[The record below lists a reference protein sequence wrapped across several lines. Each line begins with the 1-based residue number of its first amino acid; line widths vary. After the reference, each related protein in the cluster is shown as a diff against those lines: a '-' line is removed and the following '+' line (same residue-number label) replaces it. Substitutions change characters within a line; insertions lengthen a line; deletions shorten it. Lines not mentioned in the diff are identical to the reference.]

1 MDSSDDRAKLTFFC
15 NLIVN
20 MPSVLSA
27 LFKPKFL
34 HMTLLG
40 LVAGIPLY
48 LIFSSLS
55 LWLDQV
61 GITKST
67 ITYFSWAALGY
78 SFKFLW
84 SPLVDKLPIPVL
96 SRLMGQRR
104 AWLLVVQLLII
115 TAIIGMA
122 MTNPAAGDQA
132 LIQMAVATILLG
144 FSSAT
149 QDILIDAWRIEASTE
164 QDIAMLS
171 SVYIVGYRLGMITS
185 GAGALFIA
193 GYLGSSVDDYQY
205 HAWRVSYLVMAGVI
219 LIGVVTTL
227 FIKEPPMKQDLI
239 YRSRD
244 YMGVLFI
251 FVVAISSFV
260 ATYLLLANIMNG
272 LSVFLQNLIVNEI
285 LAETLVVAARL
296 LLAFAVAVLVAWP
309 VSRWPLINRTMI
321 KDVYVAPVVDLF
333 SRHRQHWLL
342 LVGIIALYRVSD
354 IVMGVS
360 ANLFYQHMEFT
371 LKEIASIVK
380 TFGLVMTLSGG
391 LIGGVLVVKYGILRI
406 MLLGAIL
413 SAMTNLLFMV
423 MAGMDKS
430 LWFLAMMISAD
441 NLSAGIAM
449 TAFVGFLS
457 LLVNRRFTAVQY
469 AMFSSVMT
477 LFPKIMGGYSGG
489 MVETLGF
496 GGFFLMTAIIGIP
509 VVFMIL
515 YAMKCRAFVFS
526 DTADAETEKT
536 A

>member
-1 MDSSDDRAKLTFFC
+1 
-15 NLIVN
+15 
-20 MPSVLSA
+20 MPSVLYY

-40 LVAGIPLY
+40 FVAGIPLY

-61 GITKST
+61 GVAKSE
-67 ITYFSWAALGY
+67 ITYFSWAALAY

-96 SRLMGQRR
+96 SRIMGQRR
-104 AWLLVVQLLII
+104 AWLLVVQILIMS
-115 TAIIGMA
+115 AIVWMA
-122 MTNPAAGDQA
+122 MTNPAAGDGA
-132 LIQMAVATILLG
+132 LLRMAMATVLLG

-164 QDIAMLS
+164 KDIAMLS

-193 GYLGSSVDDYQY
+193 GYLGTAVGNYQY
-205 HAWRVSYLVMAGVI
+205 QAWQISYLIMACVMLVGIA
-219 LIGVVTTL
+219 TTL
-227 FIKEPPMKQDLI
+227 AIKEPPTKQELVH
-239 YRSRD
+239 STRD
-244 YMGVLFI
+244 YLGVLLV
-251 FVVAISSFV
+251 FVFSMVVFVMVYWSLSDNIEHLSSQLSAVISNTILIDTLTVTIRLLVALMAAFV
-260 ATYLLLANIMNG
+260 MAKLIG
-272 LSVFLQNLIVNEI
+272 LSGFVNQ
-285 LAETLVVAARL
+285 AMMR
-296 LLAFAVAVLVAWP
+296 
-309 VSRWPLINRTMI
+309 S
-321 KDVYVAPVVDLF
+321 VYVQPVADLF
-333 SRHRQHWLL
+333 ERHRRYIVL

-360 ANLFYQHMEFT
+360 ANLFYQHMGFS
-371 LKEIASIVK
+371 LDEIAGIVK
-380 TFGLVMTLSGG
+380 TFGLVMTLTGG
-391 LIGGVLVVKYGILRI
+391 LIGGVLVVKFGILRI
-406 MLLGAIL
+406 MLIGAVL
-413 SAMTNLLFMV
+413 SSLTNLLFMV

-430 LWFLAMMISAD
+430 VWFLALMISAD
-441 NLSAGIAM
+441 NLSAGLAM

-477 LFPKIMGGYSGG
+477 LFPKILGGYSGG

-496 GGFFLMTAIIGIP
+496 GGFFLMTAIIGLP
-509 VVFMIL
+509 VILMLL
-515 YAMKCRAFVFS
+515 YAIKVKAFEF
-526 DTADAETEKT
+526 TASADSETEKS